1 MDSRDLDFRVIFEQV
16 ERAQGNEPPSTTMDE
31 GPDFAELD
39 EIRHLREIVAEM
51 TETPRI
57 YFSRT

>member
-1 MDSRDLDFRVIFEQV
+1 MDSKDFDFHIIFEQL
-16 ERAQGNEPPSTTMDE
+16 EKAQDDEPPSAAMNED
-31 GPDFAELD
+31 PDFAELD

-51 TETPRI
+51 TETPHV